1 MSNATDSCR
10 EERRDIVRGEK
21 HNRDGQTTGSQGN
34 KSGEFLKQAPSTNH
48 LNSKF
53 NRQIAEAVS
62 KLRIPIKSNLISRYL
77 GDKLGS
83 VALEIDRMVN
93 SGGRALNSHPA
104 PYLCL
109 CNYE

>member
-1 MSNATDSCR
+1 MSNATESCR
-10 EERRDIVRGEK
+10 EERRDIVCGEK

-34 KSGEFLKQAPSTNH
+34 KSGEFLKQAPGTNH

-53 NRQIAEAVS
+53 NCQIAEAGN

-77 GDKLGS
+77 GDKVDS

-93 SGGRALNSHPA
+93 AGGRALNSHPA
-104 PYLCL
+104 PCLCL